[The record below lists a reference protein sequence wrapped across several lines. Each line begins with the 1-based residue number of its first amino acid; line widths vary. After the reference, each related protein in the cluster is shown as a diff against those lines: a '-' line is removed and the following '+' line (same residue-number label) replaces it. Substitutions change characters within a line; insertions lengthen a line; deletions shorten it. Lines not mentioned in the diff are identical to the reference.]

1 MSNSIQIRN
10 VYYMLS
16 YAYQVLTQN
25 GYKHIETESF
35 ENIADMFAA
44 IIQRGIEIQLKK
56 YLNREYITET
66 SELSTLRGK
75 IEINDSINQMSFLK
89 KKLVCSYDEF
99 SIDSYMNRILKSVM
113 LLLIK
118 SDISR
123 KQKQGLK
130 SLLIYFSNVQV
141 LDLHHINWK
150 IRYNQNTQSYQML
163 IGICYLLVQGLLQ
176 TQKNGSSKLMVF
188 LDEQRMSHLY
198 EKFVLEYYRKHF
210 PEFNASPSYVEWAAD
225 GELQYLPALKTDI
238 TLTDKKQNK
247 ILIIDTKFYTH
258 SMQYQFDKYSYHSG
272 NLYQILSYVKNKE
285 SCFSGEVSGMLLYA
299 KTDETVTPNQNL
311 KILGNNFCVRTLD
324 LNTEFSQIKNEL
336 DGIINCFFFP
346 AKR

>member
-1 MSNSIQIRN
+1 
-10 VYYMLS
+10 MLS
-16 YAYQVLTQN
+16 YAYQVLNQN

-75 IEINDSINQMSFLK
+75 IEINDSINQISFLK
-89 KKLVCSYDEF
+89 NKLVFSYDLF

-118 SDISR
+118 SDISS

-150 IRYNQNTQSYQML
+150 IRYNQNTQGYQML
-163 IGICYLLVQGLLQ
+163 MGICYLLVQGLLQ
-176 TQKNGSSKLMVF
+176 TQTNGSSKLMDF

-210 PEFNASPSYVEWAAD
+210 PELNASSSYVEWAAD
-225 GELQYLPALKTDI
+225 GELQYLPAMKTDI

-272 NLYQILSYVKNKE
+272 NMYQILSYVKNKE
-285 SCFSGEVSGMLLYA
+285 AHVSGKVSGILLYA
-299 KTDETVTPNQNL
+299 KTDESVTPNQRF
-311 KILGNNFCVRTLD
+311 KILGNTFCVKTLD
-324 LNTEFSQIKNEL
+324 LNNEFSNLKSEL
-336 DGIINCFFFP
+336 DAIIIDFFQGELACP
-346 AKR
+346 QKIKVKS

>member
-1 MSNSIQIRN
+1 
-10 VYYMLS
+10 MLS
-16 YAYQVLTQN
+16 YAYQVLNQD

-35 ENIADMFAA
+35 ENTADMFAA
-44 IIQRGIEIQLKK
+44 IIQKGIEIQLKK

-66 SELSTLRGK
+66 SELSILRGK
-75 IEINDSINQMSFLK
+75 IEINDSINNMSFLK

-113 LLLIK
+113 LLLLK
-118 SDISR
+118 SDISAVR
-123 KQKQGLK
+123 KQGLK
-130 SLLIYFSNVQV
+130 NLLMYFSNVRA

-163 IGICYLLVQGLLQ
+163 MGICYLLIQGLLQ
-176 TQKNGSSKLMVF
+176 TQNNGSSKLMNF

-210 PEFNASPSYVEWAAD
+210 PELNASPSPVEWDAE
-225 GELQYLPALKTDI
+225 GELQYLPAMKTDI

-247 ILIIDTKFYTH
+247 ILIIDTKFYSH
-258 SMQYQFDKYSYHSG
+258 SMQVQFDKYSYHSG
-272 NLYQILSYVKNKE
+272 NMYQILSYVKNKE
-285 SCFSGEVSGMLLYA
+285 SQFNGEVSGMLLYA
-299 KTDETVTPNQNL
+299 KTDESITPNQTF

-324 LNTEFSQIKNEL
+324 LNTDFSQIRNEL
-336 DGIINCFFFP
+336 NGIVDKYFSKN
-346 AKR
+346 RVSEY